1 MRGTLGLPWHP
12 VRLHMRF
19 LLRMGGPVFFRIAKA
34 ALGLAFFLNAYQTE
48 AQSKAA
54 STQASATLE
63 VRVLDPQYNP
73 QSNVQVQLVSDSGTD
88 LTSRTASNGT
98 CHFSVLASGSY
109 RIHAEAPGVGEAT
122 EVFTAA
128 DDKKVTLI
136 LRPGAGHP
144 SNNSTTA
151 PPEFFDDPKFTAAG
165 VTDTSNLGGHGS
177 TTRVPT
183 SEALSRAAAS
193 LTDTPKASSSPDS
206 VRELCQQADRQPA
219 NFDLNHRAGAESL
232 RVGDARRAI
241 PYLERAA
248 RLKRD
253 DANTYELAK
262 AYSQAGHDERARTT
276 ALSLLARSDT
286 AEVHHLLATIEEKAG
301 NPLEATRE
309 FQHAAELDRSEA
321 NLFDWGT
328 ELLLHHA
335 VPQATQVFEK
345 GHELFPNSQRILM
358 ALATAKYSAGDDQQ
372 AVRLLCEAS
381 DLDPADARAY
391 EFMGRILSSG
401 SVRSDEIS
409 AKLARFAE
417 LQPGNAL
424 ANYYYALSLWKES
437 RVKTNPVQNTKI
449 ETLLET
455 AVRLDPK
462 LGPAY
467 LQLGILYGDA
477 GDTGRAVRFLAKAAD
492 VSPELPDAHYR
503 LGRAYSL
510 LGERDKAQH
519 EMTLYQQTS
528 KAAEAEL
535 ERQRRETQ
543 RLVFTNQA
551 KKTAKPK

>member
-1 MRGTLGLPWHP
+1 
-12 VRLHMRF
+12 MRF
-19 LLRMGGPVFFRIAKA
+19 LLKMGGPIFFRMAMA
-34 ALGLAFFLNAYQTE
+34 ALGLAFFLNAHQSG
-48 AQSKAA
+48 AQSNPG
-54 STQASATLE
+54 SGSSSATLE
-63 VRVLDPQYNP
+63 VRVLDPQNQP
-73 QSNVQVQLVSDSGTD
+73 HSNVQVHLVSDSGID
-88 LTSRTASNGT
+88 VTSRTASDGT
-98 CHFSVLASGSY
+98 CRFSALASGNY

-128 DDKKVTLI
+128 DDKKITLI
-136 LRPGAGHP
+136 LRPGAGH
-144 SNNSTTA
+144 SANNSTPA

-183 SEALSRAAAS
+183 SEALSRATAS
-193 LTDTPKASSSPDS
+193 LKSDTPKASTSAGS
-206 VRELCQQADRQPA
+206 VQDLRQQADRQPA

-232 RVGDARRAI
+232 KVGDATRAI

-248 RLKRD
+248 RLKTD
-253 DANTYELAK
+253 DVNTYELAK
-262 AYSQAGHDERARTT
+262 AYSQAGHDQRARTT
-276 ALSLLARSDT
+276 ALSLLARSNT

-301 NPLEATRE
+301 NSLEAARE
-309 FQHAAELDRSEA
+309 FQRAAELDSSEA
-321 NLFDWGT
+321 NLFDWGS

-335 VPQATQVFEK
+335 LPQATQVFEK
-345 GHELFPNSQRILM
+345 GHELFPNSQRLLM
-358 ALATAKYSAGDDQQ
+358 ALATTKYSAGDDEQ

-381 DLDPADARAY
+381 DLDPANAGPY
-391 EFMGRILSSG
+391 EFMGRILSTG
-401 SVRSDEIS
+401 NVRYDEIS

-424 ANYYYALSLWKES
+424 ANYYYALSLWKQS

-467 LQLGILYGDA
+467 VQLGILYAEA
-477 GDTGRAVRFLAKAAD
+477 GDTARAVRFRAKSAD

-510 LGERDKAQH
+510 LGEKDKAQH
-519 EMTLYQQTS
+519 EMALYQQTS

-535 ERQRRETQ
+535 QRQRRETQ
-543 RLVFTNQA
+543 RLVFTNQD
-551 KKTAKPK
+551 KKTANPK